1 MIRDT
6 LLIIDDSELD
16 LAILNEI
23 FKGLFRVECVS
34 DARRGLT
41 YLHHNG
47 ERICAILLDI
57 CLERRGAGF
66 TVLHQLQ
73 GNPDTAALPVVLIT
87 TDANEK
93 DVRASVERGAV
104 DFLVKPVDPH
114 TVQER
119 VCGVV
124 RAAWPPQSTILD
136 RKPEP
141 EIKQAPP
148 PEPGLVRP
156 FPQGLSLPDAQWLCR
171 SWADKLAAFCR
182 LRPGLDI
189 EAHQQLGTITA
200 LLARQY
206 VELFPDRGLTHE
218 DGEWIGQAAVFCD
231 VGLLGIPDR
240 VLEEGEDQ
248 DGPDAQLYYQHTQLG
263 HDLFARQGEELPLFR
278 YAAEIALWHH
288 KNVDGSGYPTE
299 KDGEAIPLSA
309 QLTRTALRIQRY
321 LRYYRGCADGVERM
335 LRTLKSEVGVILSPD
350 LYQAAELVSGSL
362 QEALR
367 NA

>member
-23 FKGLFRVECVS
+23 FKGLFRVECVA

-41 YLHHNG
+41 YLHHNQ

-73 GNPDTAALPVVLIT
+73 GNPDTAPLPVVLIT

-119 VCGVV
+119 VCSVV

-141 EIKQAPP
+141 EEKQTLPT
-148 PEPGLVRP
+148 EPDQVRL
-156 FPQGLSLPDAQWLCR
+156 FPQGLPLSGAQQLCR
-171 SWADKLAAFCR
+171 SWMDKLEAFCR
-182 LRPGLDI
+182 LRPNMDMDSYR
-189 EAHQQLGTITA
+189 QLGTITA

-206 VELFPDRGLTHE
+206 AELFPDRGLTQE
-218 DGEWIGQAAVFCD
+218 EAEWIGLAAVFCD
-231 VGLLGIPDR
+231 IGLLGIPDQ
-240 VLEEGEDQ
+240 VLEAGEDQ
-248 DGPDAQLYYQHTQLG
+248 EGPNAQLYYQHTQLG
-263 HDLFARQGEELPLFR
+263 HDLFTLQGVELPLFR
-278 YAAEIALWHH
+278 CAAEIALWHH
-288 KNVDGSGYPTE
+288 KNVDGSGYPLE
-299 KDGEAIPLSA
+299 KDGEDIPLSA
-309 QLTRTALRIQRY
+309 QLTHTALRIQRY
-321 LRYYRGCADGVERM
+321 LHYYRGCADWMERM

-350 LYQAAELVSGSL
+350 LYQVTELVSARL